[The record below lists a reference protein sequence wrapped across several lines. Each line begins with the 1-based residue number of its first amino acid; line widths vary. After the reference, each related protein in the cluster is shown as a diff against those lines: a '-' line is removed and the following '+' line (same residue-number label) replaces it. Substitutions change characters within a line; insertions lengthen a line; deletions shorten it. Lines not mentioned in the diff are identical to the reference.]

1 VTSLFTAFAVV
12 RCLAYASGLL
22 LFGASVMLVLAGRTA
37 LARDAQARMRRALV
51 GSAIVGMVSVL
62 LLLPLQTASI
72 ADDPHAMLDASMLGT
87 VMWQTRYGQ
96 AWLLRVL
103 GVVVLLAVIWKGA
116 RRQYDAADPGVSGS
130 SHPGLWPALV
140 AGLALLP
147 LCLSGHAA
155 MQEGGAGVVHA
166 LSDFIHCLA
175 AGFWLGS
182 LPVFLYCLR
191 AWEQPAS
198 REQAGRALMRFST
211 AGHIAVALLFAS
223 GALNAW
229 MIVAPAGVDATAD
242 YQQLLLLKISIALAM
257 ALLAI
262 LNRYRWIRRLR
273 SAREQAL
280 ASIRRNTLAELVFGA
295 VVLALVGCL
304 GLMAPGPMS

>member
-1 VTSLFTAFAVV
+1 VTSLLTAFAVV
-12 RCLAYASGLL
+12 RFLAYVSGLL
-22 LFGASVMLVLAGRTA
+22 LFGASAMLALTGRTA
-37 LARDAQARMRRALV
+37 LARDTQARMRRALV
-51 GSAIVGMVSVL
+51 GSAIVGLVSVL

-72 ADDPHAMLDASMLGT
+72 ADDLHAMLDASMLGT

-103 GVVVLLAVIWKGA
+103 GVVVLLAVVWRGA
-116 RRQYDAADPGVSGS
+116 RRQIEDAGRQPSGLS
-130 SHPGLWPALV
+130 IPGLWPALV

-198 REQAGRALMRFST
+198 RSQAGRALMRFST

-229 MIVAPAGVDATAD
+229 MIVTPAGLDTTAD

-257 ALLAI
+257 TLLAI

-280 ASIRRNTLAELVFGA
+280 ASIRRNTLAELALGA